1 VISAPSEN
9 TTARLIGIALSV
21 RLFLDTSSQLF
32 NPFLAIIAAGLGVNV
47 IVMGALVSLRSAMGL
62 TSPFFGVLA
71 ERWGYPIVMRIT
83 LLMTASGLL
92 IVGGSSNLWF
102 AAIGM
107 MVMGIGAS
115 AFVPLLQAYLSHQ
128 LPYARRGRAMAIV
141 EYSWAFASIIGLFSA
156 GQLIARFGWRAP
168 FFVLAT
174 GLLIGSF
181 LLAYLPAAQLSPPA
195 SPKRKNE
202 SQRWDKQLRSYLY
215 LGTNRLSAW
224 GSVLT
229 ASLHLFAA
237 NHILI
242 IHGEW
247 LSRDY
252 GLGAA
257 QLGTVSLM
265 MGGAMWGGSILV
277 SLVSDRLGK
286 RRSVLWGTIASLL
299 AYSALPFF
307 NTSLEAAVA
316 SLALSLFCFEFSLVS
331 NIPLISE
338 QLPAQRGKLLTLS
351 SAVGLIGVT
360 IAGLTSPWTYSQIGV
375 SGLGSVSASAML
387 LCLLIIITWVK
398 EPMGRG

>member
-1 VISAPSEN
+1 
-9 TTARLIGIALSV
+9 
-21 RLFLDTSSQLF
+21 
-32 NPFLAIIAAGLGVNV
+32 
-47 IVMGALVSLRSAMGL
+47 
-62 TSPFFGVLA
+62 LA
-71 ERWGYPIVMRIT
+71 ERWGYRFVMRIT
-83 LLMTASGLL
+83 LLMTAIGLL
-92 IVGGSSNLWF
+92 IVGGSSNLWL
-102 AAIGM
+102 AALGM
-107 MVMGIGAS
+107 VLMGMGAF
-115 AFVPLLQAYLSHQ
+115 AFVPLIQAYLSNQ
-128 LPYARRGRAMAIV
+128 LPYARLARGMAIV
-141 EYSWAFASIIGLFSA
+141 EYSWAFAGIIGLFSA

-181 LLAYLPAAQLSPPA
+181 LLAYLPAAQRAPPA
-195 SPKRKNE
+195 SQKRQNH
-202 SQRWDKQLRSYLY
+202 SQRWYEQLRTYLD

-257 QLGTVSLM
+257 QLGTVALII
-265 MGGAMWGGSILV
+265 GGAIWIGSILV
-277 SLVSDRLGK
+277 SLLSDRLGK

-338 QLPAQRGKLLTLS
+338 QLPTQRGKLLTLS
-351 SAVGLIGVT
+351 AAVGLIGVT
-360 IAGLTSPWTYSQIGV
+360 IAGITSPWTYTQIGV
-375 SGLGSVSASAML
+375 SGLGTVSATAML

-398 EPMGRG
+398 EPLGRAQ